1 MRLLHCLVPLVAVA
15 ACGDDGSTP
24 VQPDA
29 PKTIDAPPLDPDSG
43 IPAGCD
49 YAETN
54 DAGNDPFAMTPGT
67 PEASNLT
74 LGTSSVFCGK
84 IDNGHFVPGDMGDP
98 GLVDADAY
106 SFTVAADSHAVLS
119 ITGAGLETID
129 TVQIGILDAGGD
141 LFGIATF
148 AGTSG
153 LDLSSLLPAG
163 TYTLVALGVA
173 PADIAAPVD
182 YKVKLVAY
190 DLAARCA
197 PPATPSFTEAGDGA
211 THDGN
216 DMVEVRFVANGATAT
231 ASTTDM
237 PEATNLTITAGT
249 PVSIRG
255 TSANVNPGNP
265 QTGDEYMDRDTFT
278 ITAGAAT
285 SHMLVNLT
293 WPGTT
298 ADFDFFLFNENMPD
312 INAPGAL
319 LTSNT
324 APETLFVPIT
334 EAAKY
339 WLWIGAYDGSTGQP
353 LDYDATICGENFV
366 P

>member
-1 MRLLHCLVPLVAVA
+1 MRLLQTVFLVPLIVA
-15 ACGDDGSTP
+15 ACGDDGGSP
-24 VQPDA
+24 VTPDA
-29 PKTIDAPPLDPDSG
+29 PKTIDGPPVEPDAG
-43 IPAGCD
+43 LPVGCD
-49 YAETN
+49 YAELN

-67 PEASNLT
+67 PETSNLT

-98 GLVDADAY
+98 GLVDADAF
-106 SFTVAADSHAVLS
+106 SFTVAAESHAVLS
-119 ITGAGLETID
+119 ITGAGLETVG
-129 TVQIGILDAGGD
+129 TVQIGILDAAGD
-141 LFGIATF
+141 LQGFAEF
-148 AGTSG
+148 AGTAG
-153 LDLSSLLPAG
+153 LNLSSALPAG

-197 PPATPSFTEAGDGA
+197 PPATPSFTEAGDGNQNN
-211 THDGN
+211 GN
-216 DMVEVRFVANGATAT
+216 DMVEVRYQANGATAT
-231 ASTTDM
+231 ASPNDM
-237 PEATNLTITAGT
+237 PEATNLTIAAGT

-255 TSANVNPGNP
+255 SSANVNPA
-265 QTGDEYMDRDTFT
+265 DEYMDRDTFA

-285 SHMLVNLT
+285 HMVVNLT
-293 WPGTT
+293 WPGDT

-312 INAPGAL
+312 LNAPGAL

-353 LDYDATICGENFV
+353 LQYDATICGENFV